1 MRNLMV
7 CLAVST
13 VFALPMLAQAQDN
26 GSWDKIV
33 LEDANGNV
41 MTSTGGDYATA
52 SVGDQ
57 LAVGQHLM
65 LAGNT
70 PAAKLVYYRLDD
82 QGNVKSRCVKN
93 YTQANTY
100 IVDANCTVA
109 GVALNSS
116 IGVNAAIIAGAA
128 LVGAAMI
135 GSQDNTPI
143 STGSL

>member
-1 MRNLMV
+1 MRNLMI
-7 CLAVST
+7 CLATSA

-70 PAAKLVYYRLDD
+70 PVAKLVYYRLDE
-82 QGNVKSRCVKN
+82 QGNVKSRCVKS
-93 YTQANTY
+93 YSQANTY

-109 GVALNSS
+109 GVASNSS
-116 IGVNAAIIAGAA
+116 IGVNAAIITGAA